1 MKIRKRLLIVT
12 LVVSMLLILLS
23 FSSVMAAKKT
33 VTIGLQ
39 GPITGPWAYE
49 GEMAEHSC
57 RIAAKLINDKGGILG
72 GRMIELVVADDAGTP
87 KDGVLAAQRLV
98 AQGVN
103 GAVATYGSSIC
114 RPSSDIYEKGKMINI
129 GYGVTFVG
137 LTQRGLKY
145 FFRTCGRDDA
155 QGIFFAKYATE
166 VLGKKRIAIMHD
178 NTTFAKGVAE
188 ETKKALQEKIKAGK
202 AEIVYYDAITA
213 GEKDYT
219 PSLTKL
225 RDAKPDVWYFT
236 GYYPE
241 GGLLIRQARDLGIDC
256 PFIGS
261 NAVIN
266 EDFIKIAGLDVAKGC
281 LMTQEPMPETLPFS
295 ESKEFLKAYREK
307 YGTIPTSPWPV
318 YGADALNVIAYAIDK
333 TGSTDSDTLANFLRY
348 ELKKSPMPGVTGP
361 VSFTEQGDRVG
372 VPYQMYV
379 VNEKGKIVLYKPGK

>member
-1 MKIRKRLLIVT
+1 MKVGKRLLIGS
-12 LVVSMLLILLS
+12 LVVSMLLVLLPL
-23 FSSVMAAKKT
+23 SSTMAAKES

-57 RIAAKLINDKGGILG
+57 RIAATLINEKGGILG
-72 GRMIELVVADDAGTP
+72 GRMIELVVADDSGTP

-98 AQGVN
+98 AQGVAA
-103 GAVATYGSSIC
+103 AVATYGSSIC

-145 FFRTCGRDDA
+145 FFRTCGRDDT
-155 QGIFFAKYATE
+155 QGVFFAKYATE
-166 VLGKKRIAIMHD
+166 TLGKKRIAIMHD

-188 ETKKALQEKIKAGK
+188 ETKKALQEKIKVGK
-202 AEIVYYDAITA
+202 AEIVYYDAITP

-225 RDAKPDVWYFT
+225 RDANPDVWYFT

-241 GGLLIRQARDLGIDC
+241 GGLLIRQARNLGIDC
-256 PFIGS
+256 LFVGS

-266 EDFIKIAGLDVAKGC
+266 EDFIKIAGLDVAEGC
-281 LMTQEPMPETLPFS
+281 LMTQEPMPETLPFP
-295 ESKEFLKAYREK
+295 ESEK

-333 TGSTDSDTLANFLRY
+333 TGSTDSDTLADFLRHG
-348 ELKKSPMPGVTGP
+348 LKKSPMPGVTGP

-379 VNEKGKIVLYKPGK
+379 VNEEGKIVLYEPGK